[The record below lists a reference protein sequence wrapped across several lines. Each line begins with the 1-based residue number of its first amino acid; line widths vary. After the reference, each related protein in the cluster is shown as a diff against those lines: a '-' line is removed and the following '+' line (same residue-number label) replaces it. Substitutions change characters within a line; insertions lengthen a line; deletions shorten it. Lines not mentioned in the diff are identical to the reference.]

1 METFGEEILELKFFD
16 DHDEYKV
23 KSLFE
28 SIVISIDELKG
39 ISKNIVDYAGEQEE

>member
-1 METFGEEILELKFFD
+1 METFGEEILDLKFFD

-28 SIVISIDELKG
+28 TILILIDELKG
-39 ISKNIVDYAGEQEE
+39 ISKKTVD